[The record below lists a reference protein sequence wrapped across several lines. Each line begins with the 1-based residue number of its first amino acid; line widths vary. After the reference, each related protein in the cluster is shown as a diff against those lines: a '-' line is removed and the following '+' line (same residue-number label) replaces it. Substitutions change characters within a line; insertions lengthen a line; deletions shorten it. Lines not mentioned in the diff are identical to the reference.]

1 MDKIIT
7 IVSIIF
13 IIGLWFLII
22 KKLVWSKCAPVKT
35 VQAEVVDTYK
45 EDRVSKYPGV
55 FKGERYVVVFLVE
68 GKKLSFAVSE
78 FSYGHYN
85 IKDKGML
92 TYKGSRIIS
101 FR

>member
-13 IIGLWFLII
+13 IVGLWFLII
-22 KKLVWSKCAPVKT
+22 KKLVWSRCAPVKT
-35 VQAEVVDTYK
+35 LQAEVVDTYK
-45 EDRVSKYPGV
+45 ADRVSKYPGV

-68 GKKLSFAVSE
+68 GKKLSFVVSG
-78 FSYGHYN
+78 FSYGCYN